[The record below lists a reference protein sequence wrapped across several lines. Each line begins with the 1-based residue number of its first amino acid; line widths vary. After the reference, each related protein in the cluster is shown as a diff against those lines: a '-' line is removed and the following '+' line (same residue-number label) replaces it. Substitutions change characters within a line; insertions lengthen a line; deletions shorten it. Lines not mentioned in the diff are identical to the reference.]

1 MEETNRIE
9 KRDSAEGEVSLKS
22 LVINV
27 NKWYRFFLNRWKFM
41 LSAVVFGGILGF
53 SYAYF
58 KKPVYT
64 ADCTFVLEDNDKVG
78 GLGAYASLASM
89 VGIDLIGGS
98 GGVFQGDNILE
109 LYKSRKMLQQT
120 LLSKYRFNSKEELLI
135 ERFITSNHWRNEWK
149 DDSLLT
155 KIRFDVPEVEFT
167 SRHDSIIGEAIKV
180 INKRYLDVSKPDKK
194 LSIIKVSFKHTDE
207 LFSKA
212 FVENIVATVNRFYIE
227 TKTKKSAENLSI
239 LQRQADSVRNILD
252 RSIGKVAVANDA
264 NPNSNPALQILR
276 VPSQKSQVDVQASAA
291 VYQEVVKNL
300 ELAKVAFRRDKPL
313 IQIID
318 APILPLTKKK
328 ASKIASVV
336 LGGVLSLL
344 ICVLVIVAQEVL
356 NSIGMSK

>member
-1 MEETNRIE
+1 M
-9 KRDSAEGEVSLKS
+9 
-22 LVINV
+22 
-27 NKWYRFFLNRWKFM
+27 
-41 LSAVVFGGILGF
+41 
-53 SYAYF
+53 
-58 KKPVYT
+58 
-64 ADCTFVLEDNDKVG
+64 
-78 GLGAYASLASM
+78 
-89 VGIDLIGGS
+89 
-98 GGVFQGDNILE
+98 
-109 LYKSRKMLQQT
+109 
-120 LLSKYRFNSKEELLI
+120 
-135 ERFITSNHWRNEWK
+135 
-149 DDSLLT
+149 
-155 KIRFDVPEVEFT
+155 
-167 SRHDSIIGEAIKV
+167 
-180 INKRYLDVSKPDKK
+180 
-194 LSIIKVSFKHTDE
+194 
-207 LFSKA
+207 
-212 FVENIVATVNRFYIE
+212 NRFYIE